1 MKSNQQIATKVSI
14 VTIIGNV
21 ILSLFK
27 LYAGVFAKSGA
38 MISDAVHSASDVF
51 STLIVI
57 LGVKMASKESDKE
70 HPYGHERMECVA
82 ALVLAI
88 VLGITGLGIGYSGI
102 LKIFAGD
109 RTSLAVPGLLALAAA
124 IISIISKEA
133 MYWYTRGA
141 AKKINSG
148 ALMADAWHHRSDAL
162 SSIGSMIGILG
173 ARLGLPVLDPIAS
186 VVICIFILKA
196 AFDVFKDAIDKMM
209 DKACEDEVVDEMCRV
224 ISRQEG
230 VMGIDQIKTRLFADK
245 IYVDIEIQADGEET
259 LTKAHTIAQRTHDE
273 IEGAFP
279 RVKHC
284 MVHVNP
290 GRKV

>member
-1 MKSNQQIATKVSI
+1 
-14 VTIIGNV
+14 
-21 ILSLFK
+21 
-27 LYAGVFAKSGA
+27 
-38 MISDAVHSASDVF
+38 
-51 STLIVI
+51 
-57 LGVKMASKESDKE
+57 
-70 HPYGHERMECVA
+70 
-82 ALVLAI
+82 
-88 VLGITGLGIGYSGI
+88 
-102 LKIFAGD
+102 
-109 RTSLAVPGLLALAAA
+109 
-124 IISIISKEA
+124 
-133 MYWYTRGA
+133 
-141 AKKINSG
+141 
-148 ALMADAWHHRSDAL
+148 MADAWHHRSDAL

-209 DKACEDEVVDEMCRV
+209 DKACEDEVVDEMRRV